1 MTDCCCPPKPPQI
14 ETALL
19 CAECG
24 TKGRGVE
31 RRTVLHH
38 VKREQFARVCEDDYR
53 FCADPACAVVYYGTL
68 GAVFTVND
76 VRELVTAK
84 ASGDVRP
91 LCYCFGFTEGD
102 IRREITQTGAT
113 TVPAQISE
121 FIKAKFC
128 ACEIRNPS
136 GACCLGEVNK
146 AAQRLAAKGKV
157 ENV

>member
-1 MTDCCCPPKPPQI
+1 MSDCCCPPKPAPI
-14 ETALL
+14 ATAAL

-31 RRTVLHH
+31 RRTVVHH
-38 VKREQFARVCEDDYR
+38 VKSEMLSQVSEVEYR
-53 FCADPACAVVYYGTL
+53 FCAAPACPVVYYGTN

-76 VRELVTAK
+76 VRELITAK

-91 LCYCFGFTEGD
+91 LCYCFGFTEGA
-102 IRREITQTGAT
+102 IHREIRQTGAT
-113 TVPAQISE
+113 TVPAQISA

-128 ACEIRNPS
+128 ACEVRNPS

-146 AAQRLAAKGKV
+146 AAQELLGKGKP
-157 ENV
+157 ENA

>member
-1 MTDCCCPPKPPQI
+1 MGECCSLPKPSQV
-14 ETALL
+14 ERASL
-19 CAECG
+19 CDECG
-24 TKGRGVE
+24 AKGRSVE

-38 VKREQFARVCEDDYR
+38 VKSERLAQVSDEDYR
-53 FCADPACAVVYYGTL
+53 FCAAPACAVVYYGTR

-84 ASGDVRP
+84 ASGDTRP

-102 IRREITQTGAT
+102 IRSKIMQTKET
-113 TVPAQISE
+113 SIPAQIGQL
-121 FIKAKFC
+121 IKEKMC

-146 AAQRLAAKGKV
+146 TAQQLLAKGETK
-157 ENV
+157 NA

>member
-1 MTDCCCPPKPPQI
+1 MGDCCSVPKPSP
-14 ETALL
+14 AASVAL

-24 TKGRGVE
+24 MKGRSVE

-38 VKREQFARVCEDDYR
+38 VKGELLARVSDDDYR
-53 FCADPACAVVYYGTL
+53 FCAAPACAVVYYGTR

-76 VRELVTAK
+76 VRELITAK
-84 ASGDVRP
+84 ASGEVRP

-102 IRREITQTGAT
+102 IRKEIAQTKGT
-113 TVPAQISE
+113 SIPSQIGQ
-121 FIKAKFC
+121 FIKEKMC

-146 AAQRLAAKGKV
+146 TVKQLFEKGKT
-157 ENV
+157 EDA